1 MKLRSGSI
9 ALTIPIQ
16 GRANDYM
23 MISALML
30 HDSPVKLW
38 GLSSKQRLQRQIRE
52 MGGIE
57 WLEKVADLPADGMVL
72 LLDGNYLFEIRTL
85 RNLLERSDSIL
96 QCASDG
102 QPAAAFVGAEHAA
115 QAASYMDACSED
127 GSSSVPASLNRL
139 EISDLEAFDQKLR
152 FVRPPLLEHIA
163 KEKATDLENLLY
175 GNSYRGITDL
185 VTKFVWPKPARRV
198 VSLCAKLGMSPNMVT
213 TIGFIL
219 MLAACVLFFHG
230 YYFTGLLA
238 GWVMTFLDTVDGKL
252 ARVTIQSSR
261 FGDIYDHAIDVIH
274 PPFWYIY
281 WGLSLHDFQP
291 VLGIDLYQ
299 MGWVIAIA
307 YISGRVIEGVFPFL
321 GGPSIFTWR
330 PFDAWFRLVI
340 ARRNPCLIIL
350 TAGALI
356 GRPDWGYIGV
366 AGWLSISVVIEFVR
380 LLQGLYARITQGPLT
395 SWLSADDVANGPHAK
410 SFKVF
415 AGTWGA
421 YGG

>member
-1 MKLRSGSI
+1 
-9 ALTIPIQ
+9 
-16 GRANDYM
+16 M

-38 GLSSKQRLQRQIRE
+38 GLGSQQRLQRQIHE

-57 WLEKVADLPADGMVL
+57 WLENIAGLPPDGKVL

-85 RNLLERSDSIL
+85 RNLLERPDSIL
-96 QCASDG
+96 HCASDG
-102 QPAAAFVGAEHAA
+102 RPAAAFVSAEHAR
-115 QAASYMDACSED
+115 QAASYMDAGSEA
-127 GSSSVPASLNRL
+127 GSSDMPAPLKRL

-152 FVRPPLLEHIA
+152 FVRPPLLEHISGA
-163 KEKATDLENLLY
+163 RRTSLESLLY

-185 VTKFVWPKPARRV
+185 VTKFVWPRPARHV
-198 VSLCAKLGMSPNMVT
+198 VALCARLGMSPNMVT

-219 MLAACVLFFHG
+219 MLAACYLFFQG
-230 YYFTGLLA
+230 YYFSGLLA

-261 FGDIYDHAIDVIH
+261 FGDLYDHAIDLFH

-281 WGLSLHDFQP
+281 WGLSLVDFQP
-291 VLGIDLYQ
+291 VLGFDLRE
-299 MGWVIAIA
+299 MCWIIVIA
-307 YISGRVIEGVFPFL
+307 YVSGRVVEGLFPFL
-321 GGPSIFTWR
+321 GGPSVFTWR
-330 PFDAWFRLVI
+330 PFDAWFRLVV
-340 ARRNPCLIIL
+340 ARRNPCMIIL
-350 TAGALI
+350 TLSALI
-356 GRPDWGYIGV
+356 GRPDWGFIGV
-366 AGWLSISVVIEFVR
+366 VGWLTMSTVVLFVR
-380 LLQGLYARITQGPLT
+380 LLQGSLARIMRGPLT
-395 SWLSADDVANGPHAK
+395 SWLSVDDVANGPHAK

>member
-1 MKLRSGSI
+1 
-9 ALTIPIQ
+9 
-16 GRANDYM
+16 M

-30 HDSPVKLW
+30 HDSPVELW

-52 MGGIE
+52 MGGID
-57 WLEKVADLPADGMVL
+57 WLETMTDLPPGGMVL

-96 QCASDG
+96 HCASDG
-102 QPAAAFVGAEHAA
+102 QPAAAFVSADHAR
-115 QAASYMDACSED
+115 QAAAYMDPDSED
-127 GSSSVPASLNRL
+127 GFGGIPSPLKRV

-152 FVRPPLLEHIA
+152 FARPPLLEHITGD
-163 KEKATDLENLLY
+163 KATDLENLLY

-198 VSLCAKLGMSPNMVT
+198 VSLCARLGMSPNMVT

-219 MLAACVLFFHG
+219 MLAACYLFFRG
-230 YYFTGLLA
+230 YYFSGLLA

-261 FGDIYDHAIDVIH
+261 FGDFYDHAIDLIH

-281 WGLSLHDFQP
+281 WGFSLHDFQP
-291 VLGIDLYQ
+291 VLGFNLHQ
-299 MGWVIAIA
+299 MGWIIVIA
-307 YISGRVIEGVFPFL
+307 YISSRVIEGVFPFL
-321 GGPSIFTWR
+321 GGPSVFTWR

-350 TAGALI
+350 TVSALI
-356 GRPDWGYIGV
+356 GQPDWGYIGV
-366 AGWLSISVVIEFVR
+366 VGWLVTCTAVEFVR

-395 SWLSADDVANGPHAK
+395 SWLSADDVANGPHKK